1 MIENLVKQFT
11 DKEAAVTAE
20 EEKAVAAHEKYM
32 KAATKSMED
41 YKNEKEEK
49 EDEKEKTEGEIAELQ
64 EELVNLE
71 AELKDNQ
78 TYLKDLTGQ
87 CELKAREWD
96 QQTQMRADELSALG
110 GAIDI
115 LLDKVAPKDVVNQ
128 RALLQQEGEE
138 KETVAP
144 AVDDL
149 AEDDVR

>member
-96 QQTQMRADELSALG
+96 QQTQMRANELSALG
-110 GAIDI
+110 QAIDI
-115 LLDKVAPKDVVNQ
+115 LLDKVAPRDIVNE
-128 RALLQQEGEE
+128 RALLQQQGEE
-138 KETVAP
+138 TAQ
-144 AVDDL
+144 ATQTS
-149 AEDDVR
+149 

>member
-1 MIENLVKQFT
+1 MIEDLVKQFT

-32 KAATKSMED
+32 TAATKSMED

-96 QQTQMRADELSALG
+96 QQSQMRNDEVTALSKALEIIE
-110 GAIDI
+110 A
-115 LLDKVAPKDVVNQ
+115 KVSANAAATRFTQESTAPV
-128 RALLQQEGEE
+128 LSE
-138 KETVAP
+138 KPES
-144 AVDDL
+144 VDDFL
-149 AEDDVR
+149 K